1 MMSRKTYLAK
11 GCEKCGFPFSHAAE
25 ADGVVYLSGQP
36 AMDLVTSQF
45 IGGSFEEQFKKCFSN
60 LDEALHAAG
69 LTRNDVVKCT
79 VFLIDMRDFP
89 EMNQLYAEQFEAPY
103 PARSCFSVSG
113 LPLGARVEVEMIAH
127 RPTKSK

>member
-1 MMSRKTYLAK
+1 MGRKGYLAK

-36 AMDLVTSQF
+36 AMDLVTSEF
-45 IGGSFEEQFKKCFSN
+45 IGGSFEEQFLKCFSN
-60 LDEALHAAG
+60 LDEALEAAG
-69 LTRNDVVKCT
+69 LTRQAVVKCT

-89 EMNQLYAEQFEAPY
+89 EMNKLYAEQFAAPY

-127 RPTKSK
+127 RPKEAR